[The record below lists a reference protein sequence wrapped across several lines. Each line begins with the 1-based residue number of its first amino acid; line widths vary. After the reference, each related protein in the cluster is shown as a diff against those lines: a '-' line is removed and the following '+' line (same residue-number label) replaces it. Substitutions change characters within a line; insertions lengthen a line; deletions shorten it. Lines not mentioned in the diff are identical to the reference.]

1 MVFTNSARAHFNG
14 IFGWM
19 KGLVLTCILAAFSA
33 GAMAEG
39 DSLTVVRVNKQRHF
53 KQEVPAGNYSG
64 LAQIGEGR
72 YAVVSDKSKT
82 DGFFVFEIGVDSVDG
97 SVEHVRN
104 LGFYS
109 DGSKNRDVEAV
120 VFLPQTRT
128 LMLAGEADGRVVEV
142 DLQGRRTGRVLDV
155 GQTLKGCTGEY
166 GLESLAYDAA
176 SQTFWT
182 CAESTLKG
190 DGARATSVNGAV
202 NRIRLQSYDAQLRP
216 LEQYAYQMDAPRAH
230 KRAAKF
236 AHGVS
241 ELLALADGSLLVL
254 EREVFV
260 SKKKIGSFV
269 VNKLYRVVPDKS
281 LSINANRALDE
292 SVSFVGKQLV
302 TSWRTSIS
310 LLGRKLANFEGMC
323 LGPRT
328 VDGGQVI
335 IFVADSQDQ
344 YGGILRDWFKTI
356 VVDISR

>member
-1 MVFTNSARAHFNG
+1 M
-14 IFGWM
+14 IW
-19 KGLVLTCILAAFSA
+19 ILAAFSL
-33 GAMAEG
+33 GAMAET
-39 DSLTVVRVNKQRHF
+39 DSLRVVRVNKQRHF
-53 KQEVPAGNYSG
+53 KHEVPAGNYSG
-64 LAQIGEGR
+64 LAPIGEGR
-72 YAVVSDKSKT
+72 YAVVSDKSAT
-82 DGFFVFEIGVDSVDG
+82 DGFFVFEIVVDSIDG
-97 SVEHVRN
+97 SVEHVRH
-104 LGFYS
+104 LGFHS
-109 DGSKNRDVEAV
+109 DGAKNRDAEAV
-120 VFLPQTRT
+120 VFLPPTRT
-128 LMLAGEADGRVVEV
+128 LMVAGEADGKVVEL

-166 GLESLAYDAA
+166 GLESLAYDEA
-176 SQTFWT
+176 SQTYWT

-190 DGARATSVNGAV
+190 DGERATSVNGAL

-216 LEQYAYQMDAPRAH
+216 REQYAYQMDAPKAH
-230 KRAAKF
+230 KRAAKY

-281 LSINANRALDE
+281 LSINANGNLDE
-292 SVSFVGKQLV
+292 SVAFVGKKLV
-302 TSWRTSIS
+302 ASWRTNIS
-310 LLGRKLANFEGMC
+310 LFGRKLANFEGMC

-328 VDGGQVI
+328 KDGSQVI
-335 IFVADSQDQ
+335 ILVADSQNQ

>member
-1 MVFTNSARAHFNG
+1 
-14 IFGWM
+14 M
-19 KGLVLTCILAAFSA
+19 KGLVLIWILAAFSV
-33 GAMAEG
+33 GAMAET
-39 DSLTVVRVNKQRHF
+39 DSLRVVRVNKQRHF
-53 KQEVPAGNYSG
+53 KHEVPAGNYSG
-64 LAQIGEGR
+64 LAPIGEGR
-72 YAVVSDKSKT
+72 YAVVSDKSAT
-82 DGFFVFEIGVDSVDG
+82 DGFFVFEIVVDSIDG
-97 SVEHVRN
+97 SVEHVRH
-104 LGFYS
+104 LGFHS
-109 DGSKNRDVEAV
+109 DGAKNRDAEAV
-120 VFLPQTRT
+120 VFLPPTRT
-128 LMLAGEADGRVVEV
+128 LMVAGEADGKVVEL

-166 GLESLAYDAA
+166 GLESLAYDEA
-176 SQTFWT
+176 SQTYWT

-190 DGARATSVNGAV
+190 DGERATSVNGAL

-216 LEQYAYQMDAPRAH
+216 REQYAYQMDAPKAH
-230 KRAAKF
+230 KRAAKY

-281 LSINANRALDE
+281 LSINANGNLDE
-292 SVSFVGKQLV
+292 SVAFVGKKLV
-302 TSWRTSIS
+302 ASWRTNIS
-310 LLGRKLANFEGMC
+310 LFGRKLANFEGMC

-328 VDGGQVI
+328 KDGSQVI
-335 IFVADSQDQ
+335 ILVADSQNQ

>member
-1 MVFTNSARAHFNG
+1 
-14 IFGWM
+14 M
-19 KGLVLTCILAAFSA
+19 KGLVLIWILAAFSV
-33 GAMAEG
+33 GAMAET
-39 DSLTVVRVNKQRHF
+39 DSLRVVRVNKQRHF
-53 KQEVPAGNYSG
+53 KHEVPAGNYSG
-64 LAQIGEGR
+64 LAPIGEGR
-72 YAVVSDKSKT
+72 YAVVSDKSAT
-82 DGFFVFEIGVDSVDG
+82 DGFFVFEIVVDSIDG
-97 SVEHVRN
+97 SVEHVRH
-104 LGFYS
+104 LGFHS
-109 DGSKNRDVEAV
+109 DGAKNRDAEAV
-120 VFLPQTRT
+120 VFLPPTRT
-128 LMLAGEADGRVVEV
+128 LMVAGEADGKVVEL

-166 GLESLAYDAA
+166 GLESLAYDEA

-190 DGARATSVNGAV
+190 DGERATSVNGAL

-216 LEQYAYQMDAPRAH
+216 REQYAYQMDAPKAH
-230 KRAAKF
+230 KRAAKY

-281 LSINANRALDE
+281 LSINANRTLDE
-292 SVSFVGKQLV
+292 SVSFVGKKLV
-302 TSWRTSIS
+302 ASWRTNIS
-310 LLGRKLANFEGMC
+310 LFGRKLANFEGMC

-328 VDGGQVI
+328 KDGSQVI
-335 IFVADSQDQ
+335 ILVADSQNQ

>member
-1 MVFTNSARAHFNG
+1 
-14 IFGWM
+14 M
-19 KGLVLTCILAAFSA
+19 KGLVLIWILAAFSF
-33 GAMAEG
+33 GAMAET
-39 DSLTVVRVNKQRHF
+39 DSLRVVRVNKQRHF

-64 LAQIGEGR
+64 LAPIGEGR
-72 YAVVSDKSKT
+72 YAAVSDKSAT
-82 DGFFVFEIGVDSVDG
+82 DGFFVFEIVVDSIDG
-97 SVEHVRN
+97 SVEHVRH
-104 LGFYS
+104 LGFHS
-109 DGSKNRDVEAV
+109 DGAKNRDAEAV
-120 VFLPQTRT
+120 VFLPPTRT
-128 LMLAGEADGRVVEV
+128 LMVAGEADGKVVEL

-166 GLESLAYDAA
+166 GLESLAYDEA

-190 DGARATSVNGAV
+190 DGERATSVNGAL

-216 LEQYAYQMDAPRAH
+216 REQYAYQMDAPKAH
-230 KRAAKF
+230 KRAAKY

-281 LSINANRALDE
+281 LSINANSSLDE
-292 SVSFVGKQLV
+292 SVAFVGKKLV
-302 TSWRTSIS
+302 ASWRTNIS
-310 LLGRKLANFEGMC
+310 LFGRKLANFEGMC

-328 VDGGQVI
+328 KDGSQVI
-335 IFVADSQDQ
+335 ILVADSQNQ

>member
-1 MVFTNSARAHFNG
+1 MVFTNGACAHLNG
-14 IFGWM
+14 IFGCM
-19 KGLVLTCILAAFSA
+19 KGLVLTCILAVFSA

-64 LAQIGEGR
+64 LAPIGEGR

-202 NRIRLQSYDAQLRP
+202 NRIRLQSL
-216 LEQYAYQMDAPRAH
+216 DAPRAH

-281 LSINANRALDE
+281 LSINANSPLDE

-328 VDGGQVI
+328 ADGGQVI